1 MDAAVKRIKVP
12 VEKFY
17 VNIDRFA
24 NTSSASIP
32 IALDEM
38 VKKGLIKRGD
48 RMIFAAFGAGL
59 VYGGVA
65 VEWTK

>member
-1 MDAAVKRIKVP
+1 M
-12 VEKFY
+12 
-17 VNIDRFA
+17 NIDRFA

-38 VKKGLIKRGD
+38 KQKGLLKRGD
-48 RMIFAAFGAGL
+48 RLVFAAFGAGL
-59 VYGGVA
+59 VYGGIA

>member
-1 MDAAVKRIKVP
+1 MP

-38 VKKGLIKRGD
+38 AKKGILRRGNRLIL
-48 RMIFAAFGAGL
+48 AAFGAGL
-59 VYGGVA
+59 VYGGLA